1 VLRVTHV
8 EKHVSLL
15 RTWRNNNVF
24 VWYLQTFAAIATR
37 VHVLLQQ
44 LTRTAAALAN
54 LHHSC
59 TLMLL
64 LLVLL
69 AVLCCRPLLV
79 LLLLLL
85 LLLVLEGMLPAAAAA
100 VAAVPLSSH
109 KRLQQL

>member
-15 RTWRNNNVF
+15 RTCRNNNVF

-85 LLLVLEGMLPAAAAA
+85 VLEGMLPAAAAA